1 MYMNAKSILQVRN
14 KLNLTQAQFGQLL
27 GSHPMTVSK
36 WERGELMPSDYQTAL
51 IQQFF
56 AAAKEK
62 EVQENLK
69 ALLIGAGVVAA
80 LFLLLK
86 SAK

>member
-1 MYMNAKSILQVRN
+1 MNAKAIIQVRN
-14 KLNLTQAQFGQLL
+14 RLNLTQAQFGQLL

-36 WERGELMPSDYQTAL
+36 WERGELRPNGYQTAL
-51 IQQFF
+51 IQQFSV
-56 AAAKEK
+56 AAKEK

-69 ALLIGAGVVAA
+69 AILIGAGVIAA

-86 SAK
+86 STK

>member
-1 MYMNAKSILQVRN
+1 MNARSVAQIRS

-27 GSHPMTVSK
+27 GAHPMTVSK
-36 WERGELMPSDYQTAL
+36 WERGELAPSDYQTAL
-51 IQQFF
+51 IQQFS

-69 ALLIGAGVVAA
+69 TILIGAGLIAA
-80 LFLLLK
+80 LLLLLK
-86 SAK
+86 SSK

>member
-1 MYMNAKSILQVRN
+1 M
-14 KLNLTQAQFGQLL
+14 TQAQFGQLL
-27 GSHPMTVSK
+27 GAHPMTVSK
-36 WERGELMPSDYQTAL
+36 WERGELRPTDYQTAL
-51 IQQFF
+51 IQQFS

-69 ALLIGAGVVAA
+69 GILIGAGVIAA

-86 SAK
+86 SAR